1 MHRGLY
7 LRYAERMDPK
17 ANARVHA
24 LTARLLQAPLPGVTD
39 LIPGYGTLYV
49 EYDPRQTDAARVRRW
64 VKRHEEGLEG
74 SRGARRL
81 VEIPVRYDGPD
92 LAEVAQRTGFSVE
105 EVIRIHSAS
114 VYRVYAV
121 GFVPG
126 FPFMGEVDPRLRVPR
141 RPTPRQA
148 VPAHAVGIAGAQT
161 GVYPLSTPGGWHL
174 LGRALVRVYD
184 PRRPKPFLLEPG
196 DRVRFVPREGE
207 VPPEPE
213 GLELWPAEP
222 AHPVLRVEE
231 AGLLDLLVDRGRFLA
246 GRFGLA
252 RSGAL
257 DALAARYAN
266 ALVGNPPEAPLIELT
281 LKGPVL
287 TALRPVVVGF
297 AGWGVVPELRGERV
311 PPWQSFALRPGDV
324 LRFVPTGEGAR
335 GYLAVAGGLEV
346 RRFWGSA
353 SVDLKGKIGRP
364 LRAGDVLG
372 VAVPRPVR
380 AGYALRPPFALEDP
394 VRLRVL
400 PGPQA
405 TPEALEALTRA
416 VFEITSADRMGLRLG
431 GPAVPGGEVLSE
443 AVPVGSVQ
451 VPPGGAPIVLLA
463 DRGTLG
469 GYAKPAVVHPADL
482 PKAAQVRPGQR
493 VRFVLGTPGP

>member
-1 MHRGLY
+1 MYRGFY
-7 LRYAERMDPK
+7 LRYAERMDPE

-24 LTARLLQAPLPGVTD
+24 LTARLVEDPLPGVTD

-49 EYDPRQTDAARVRRW
+49 EYDPRCTHVARVRRW
-64 VKRHEEGLEG
+64 VKRHEEELEG
-74 SRGARRL
+74 SRGAERL

-92 LAEVAQRTGFSVE
+92 LKEVARHTGLSVKEVVQR
-105 EVIRIHSAS
+105 HSAPT
-114 VYRVYAV
+114 YRVYAV

-161 GVYPLSTPGGWHL
+161 GVYPLRTPGGWHL
-174 LGRALVRVYD
+174 LGYALVQLYD
-184 PRRPKPFLLEPG
+184 PKRPEPFLLGPG

-213 GLELWPAEP
+213 ALELWPTEP

-231 AGLLDLLVDRGRFLA
+231 EGLLDLLVDQGRFCA

-257 DALAARYAN
+257 DPLAARYAN
-266 ALVGNPPEAPLIELT
+266 ALVGNPPEAPLLELT

-297 AGWGVVPELRGERV
+297 AGWGMVPEVRSERV
-311 PPWQSFALRPGDV
+311 PPWQSVALRPGDT
-324 LRFVPTGEGAR
+324 LRFVPTGEGVR

-372 VAVPRPVR
+372 VAAPRAVR
-380 AGYALRPPFALEDP
+380 AGYALCPPFVPEDP

-405 TPEALEALTRA
+405 TPEALEALTRG
-416 VFEITSADRMGLRLG
+416 VFEVTSANRMGLRLG
-431 GPAVPGGEVLSE
+431 GPRVPGGEVLSE
-443 AVPVGSVQ
+443 AAPIGAVQ
-451 VPPGGAPIVLLA
+451 VPPSGAPIVLLA